1 MRRTRLILTIFLLA
15 AAAIMLLGAAEART
29 IIVDDDW
36 SGADYNT
43 ISAAIGAAKDGDTI
57 RVYDGTYNEAN
68 DVHKSINLVG
78 NGTSTIIDGHKKDHT
93 FGFNLMGGGCNV
105 SGFYFYYWWPTHHYA
120 GVGVYSNDNAIFDN
134 TFYYNGRGI
143 FLENCQN
150 NLVFN
155 NTFDKNMYG
164 LLVYDGAVDC
174 NVSFNYFTRH
184 YNAALMFGNSAGIEI
199 FSNTVFD
206 DPKGG
211 LTVHRSNNVSI
222 SFNMFYLSEG
232 VEPVGAAMYIYWNE
246 DTEVH
251 NNTFIGAGR
260 AIWASGTLN
269 LRVEHNAILKGV
281 EGLVFYRAYSGR
293 TQTGPYCN
301 GTVVRNN
308 NIQGQSGLGINATD
322 NQVASIDARNNW
334 WGDPT
339 GPYDHLSNG
348 SGAGVAVTDLVVF
361 DPWLDEMVT
370 GLPPIGF
377 IRWVK
382 PSFTNEG
389 DPIEFRG
396 RGLARNWTD
405 LHVWTSSIDG
415 EIYNGT
421 DLVFTLTDLSPGTHT
436 ITLKVRDEFG
446 EWSEG
451 VSTTIVINGR
461 PIASIKSISPIV
473 VNEGGDVT
481 FTGSYVDYED
491 DIRYIE
497 WKSDIDGVIGHEIEF
512 TTNELSNGTHFISFL
527 VRDGHK
533 VWSNIVN
540 GEVTVNGIP
549 RALITTIEPGWA
561 NDSEP
566 VIFRGD
572 FIDAEDSVIEF
583 FWESDIDGVLS
594 DQARFYSSS
603 LSNGTHNI
611 TFRVMDDFLV
621 WSDNVTATLIVNGIP
636 QAVIESIS
644 PDKAIMGEPVT
655 FNGAFIDHEGSI
667 VAYEWKS
674 DVDGPL
680 STSKDFTSSDLAM
693 GNHVILFRV
702 MDHHQVWSSWVVTTI
717 HVNGRPIAWIDSET
731 PVLVNEGQTVRLV
744 GGFSDPENDIRGYLW
759 ASDIDG
765 EVGSAWDLTT
775 SSLSNGT
782 HYISF
787 RVMDGFGVW
796 SKAVTVTV
804 TVNGIPR
811 ALIIDLDPTSA
822 QEGEVIEF
830 SGDYVDHEND
840 VQVYEWTSDKDG
852 LLGGHQ
858 RLSSLSLSNGTHEIS
873 FRVMDGNGVWSEA
886 VSGRVKVNG
895 RPRAWIEDVGP
906 VGVMEGETVHFSGKA
921 IDDLAVVAY
930 RWSSS
935 IDGLL
940 SEISVF
946 STGDLS
952 PGTHDIIFK
961 AQDDKG
967 TWSEATTVAFVV
979 KAIVINAEISGIDLP
994 HSATERENVT
1004 IGCMVENTGNVPLLG
1019 LTIRFSMG
1027 GEMIG
1032 TVDLDAPLHP
1042 GSELAA
1048 DISWT
1053 AVVDRHVVLVEVVH
1067 RDVLLCSALSDSSI
1081 LVEPAPEPPE
1091 VPTETPVPST
1101 TEGVEDG
1108 TDWSVS
1114 CIALIFIGIAVAA
1127 TYMIWTR
1134 KQLSH

>member
-1 MRRTRLILTIFLLA
+1 MFIHKSVDTEVNDNTFINHGMAIWARGTTNLA
-15 AAAIMLLGAAEART
+15 IHHNSLLG
-29 IIVDDDW
+29 
-36 SGADYNT
+36 GA
-43 ISAAIGAAKDGDTI
+43 
-57 RVYDGTYNEAN
+57 
-68 DVHKSINLVG
+68 
-78 NGTSTIIDGHKKDHT
+78 
-93 FGFNLMGGGCNV
+93 
-105 SGFYFYYWWPTHHYA
+105 SGFYF
-120 GVGVYSNDNAIFDN
+120 D
-134 TFYYNGRGI
+134 
-143 FLENCQN
+143 
-150 NLVFN
+150 
-155 NTFDKNMYG
+155 
-164 LLVYDGAVDC
+164 
-174 NVSFNYFTRH
+174 
-184 YNAALMFGNSAGIEI
+184 
-199 FSNTVFD
+199 
-206 DPKGG
+206 
-211 LTVHRSNNVSI
+211 
-222 SFNMFYLSEG
+222 
-232 VEPVGAAMYIYWNE
+232 
-246 DTEVH
+246 
-251 NNTFIGAGR
+251 R
-260 AIWASGTLN
+260 AW
-269 LRVEHNAILKGV
+269 
-281 EGLVFYRAYSGR
+281 SGR
-293 TQTGPYCN
+293 TQSGPYCN
-301 GTVVRNN
+301 GTNVYQNN
-308 NIQGQSGLGINATD
+308 FLNVSSMGVNATG
-322 NQVASIDARNNW
+322 NMVASIVARNNW
-334 WGDPT
+334 WGDDS
-339 GPYDHLSNG
+339 GPYHAQSNSRG
-348 SGAGVAVTDLVVF
+348 TGASASDLVNYS
-361 DPWLDEMVT
+361 PYLSSMVAD
-370 GLPPIGF
+370 LPPIAF
-377 IRWVK
+377 IRWAEL
-382 PSFTNEG
+382 SFTNEG

-405 LHVWTSSIDG
+405 LHIWTSSIDG

-421 DLVFTLTDLSPGTHT
+421 DLVFTLDDLSPGTHT

-446 EWSEG
+446 EWSEE

-491 DIRYIE
+491 DIQYIE
-497 WKSDIDGVIGHEIEF
+497 WRSHIDGVIGDTIEF
-512 TTNELSNGTHFISFL
+512 TTNKLSNGTHIISFQ

-533 VWSNIVN
+533 VWSNVAN
-540 GEVTVNGIP
+540 GELIVNGIP
-549 RALITTIEPGWA
+549 RALITTIQPGIA

-572 FIDAEDSVIEF
+572 FIDAEDSVVGF

-603 LSNGTHNI
+603 LSNGTHTI

-644 PDKAIMGEPVT
+644 PDKAILGEPVT
-655 FNGAFIDHEGSI
+655 FNGGFIDHEGSI
-667 VAYEWKS
+667 IAYEWTS

-680 STSKDFTSSDLAM
+680 SNSKDFTSSDLAM
-693 GNHVILFRV
+693 GDHMILFRV
-702 MDHHQVWSSWVVTTI
+702 MDHHQVWSAWVVTTI
-717 HVNGRPIAWIDSET
+717 HVNGRPTAWIDSEA
-731 PVLVNEGQTVRLV
+731 PVLVDEGQTVRLA

-759 ASDIDG
+759 TSDIDG

-787 RVMDGFGVW
+787 RVMDGYGVW
-796 SKAVTVTV
+796 SEDAAARV

-811 ALIIDLDPTSA
+811 AIIIGLDPSSA

-830 SGDYVDHEND
+830 RGDYVDHEND

-858 RLSSLSLSNGTHEIS
+858 RLSSSSLSNGTHMIS

-886 VSGRVKVNG
+886 VFHRVTVNG
-895 RPRAWIEDVGP
+895 KPRAWIEDVRP
-906 VGVMEGETVHFSGKA
+906 VGIMEGETVHFSGKA

-930 RWSSS
+930 LWSSS

-952 PGTHDIIFK
+952 PGNHDLTFK

-967 TWSEATTVAFVV
+967 TWSEATTVAFTV
-979 KAIVINAEISGIDLP
+979 KAIVINAGISGVDLP

-1032 TVDLDAPLHP
+1032 TFDLDGPLHP

-1048 DISWT
+1048 NISWT
-1053 AVVDRHVVLVEVVH
+1053 AVIDKHVVLVEVVH

-1101 TEGVEDG
+1101 TESIEDG
-1108 TDWSVS
+1108 SDWSAS
-1114 CIALIFIGIAVAA
+1114 CVALIVMGIAAA
-1127 TYMIWTR
+1127 GTYMIWSR
-1134 KQLSH
+1134 KQLSD

>member
-1 MRRTRLILTIFLLA
+1 M
-15 AAAIMLLGAAEART
+15 
-29 IIVDDDW
+29 
-36 SGADYNT
+36 
-43 ISAAIGAAKDGDTI
+43 
-57 RVYDGTYNEAN
+57 
-68 DVHKSINLVG
+68 
-78 NGTSTIIDGHKKDHT
+78 
-93 FGFNLMGGGCNV
+93 
-105 SGFYFYYWWPTHHYA
+105 
-120 GVGVYSNDNAIFDN
+120 
-134 TFYYNGRGI
+134 
-143 FLENCQN
+143 
-150 NLVFN
+150 
-155 NTFDKNMYG
+155 
-164 LLVYDGAVDC
+164 
-174 NVSFNYFTRH
+174 
-184 YNAALMFGNSAGIEI
+184 
-199 FSNTVFD
+199 
-206 DPKGG
+206 
-211 LTVHRSNNVSI
+211 
-222 SFNMFYLSEG
+222 
-232 VEPVGAAMYIYWNE
+232 
-246 DTEVH
+246 
-251 NNTFIGAGR
+251 
-260 AIWASGTLN
+260 
-269 LRVEHNAILKGV
+269 
-281 EGLVFYRAYSGR
+281 
-293 TQTGPYCN
+293 
-301 GTVVRNN
+301 RNN
-308 NIQGQSGLGINATD
+308 NIQGQSGLGINATG
-322 NQVASIDARNNW
+322 NQVASIDARHNW

-339 GPYDHLSNG
+339 GPYHNQSNG
-348 SGAGVAVTDLVVF
+348 SGAGASVTDLVTF
-361 DPWLDEMVT
+361 DPWLKERVT
-370 GLPPIGF
+370 GLPPIAF
-377 IRWVK
+377 IHWVK

-405 LHVWTSSIDG
+405 LHIWTSSIDG

-421 DLVFTLTDLSPGTHT
+421 DLVFTLDDLSPGTHT

-446 EWSEG
+446 EWSEE

-497 WKSDIDGVIGHEIEF
+497 WRSHIDGVIGDTIEF
-512 TTNELSNGTHFISFL
+512 TTNKLSNGTHIISFQ

-533 VWSNIVN
+533 VWSNVAN
-540 GEVTVNGIP
+540 GELIVNGIP
-549 RALITTIEPGWA
+549 RAMITTIQPGIA

-572 FIDAEDSVIEF
+572 FIDAEDSVVGF

-603 LSNGTHNI
+603 LSNGTHTI

-644 PDKAIMGEPVT
+644 PDKAILGEPVT
-655 FNGAFIDHEGSI
+655 FNGGFIDHEGSI
-667 VAYEWKS
+667 IAYEWTS
-674 DVDGPL
+674 DVEGPL
-680 STSKDFTSSDLAM
+680 SNSKDFTSSDLAM
-693 GNHVILFRV
+693 GDHMILFRV
-702 MDHHQVWSSWVVTTI
+702 MDHHQVWSAWVVTTI
-717 HVNGRPIAWIDSET
+717 HVNGRPTAWIDSEA
-731 PVLVNEGQTVRLV
+731 PVLVDEGQTVRLA

-759 ASDIDG
+759 TSDIDG

-787 RVMDGFGVW
+787 RVMDGYGVW
-796 SKAVTVTV
+796 SEDAAARV

-811 ALIIDLDPTSA
+811 AIIIGLDPSSA

-830 SGDYVDHEND
+830 RGDYVDHEND

-858 RLSSLSLSNGTHEIS
+858 RLSSSSLSNGTHMIS

-886 VSGRVKVNG
+886 VFHRVTVNG
-895 RPRAWIEDVGP
+895 KPRAWIEDVRP
-906 VGVMEGETVHFSGKA
+906 VGIMEGETVHFSGKA

-952 PGTHDIIFK
+952 PGNHDLTFK

-967 TWSEATTVAFVV
+967 TWSEATTVAFIV
-979 KAIVINAEISGIDLP
+979 KAIVINAGISGVDLP

-1032 TVDLDAPLHP
+1032 TFDLDGPLHP

-1048 DISWT
+1048 NISWT
-1053 AVVDRHVVLVEVVH
+1053 AVIDKHVVLVEVVH

-1101 TEGVEDG
+1101 TESIEDG
-1108 TDWSVS
+1108 TDWSAS
-1114 CIALIFIGIAVAA
+1114 CVALIVMGIAAA
-1127 TYMIWTR
+1127 GTYMIWSR
-1134 KQLSH
+1134 KQLSD

>member
-1 MRRTRLILTIFLLA
+1 MHRTRFILTIFLLA
-15 AAAIMLLGAAEART
+15 AAAIILIGTAEAQT

-36 SGADYNT
+36 SGADYST
-43 ISAAIGAAKDGDTI
+43 ISAAIGAAKDGDTV

-78 NGTSTIIDGHKKDHT
+78 NGTGTIIDGHKKDHV
-93 FGFNLMGGGCNV
+93 FGFNLVGGNANV
-105 SGFYFYYWWPTHHYA
+105 SGFYFYYWWPTHHYG
-120 GVGVYSNDNAIFDN
+120 GVGIYSENNVVFDN
-134 TFYYNGRGI
+134 TFYYNNYGI
-143 FLENCQN
+143 FLGGSRN
-150 NLVFN
+150 NLIFN
-155 NTFDKNMYG
+155 NTFDMNFYG
-164 LLVYDGAVDC
+164 ITVYEGANDC
-174 NVSFNYFTRH
+174 NISFNLFTRN
-184 YNAALMFGNSAGIEI
+184 YNYGILYSQSMGVDI
-199 FSNTVFD
+199 FSNTFD
-206 DPKGG
+206 NYTRGA
-211 LTVHRSNNVSI
+211 LSISRCTNVTI
-222 SFNMFYLSEG
+222 SFNMYNVVNTTTAKPQG
-232 VEPVGAAMYIYWNE
+232 VHVYRTVDAEI
-246 DTEVH
+246 H
-251 NNTFIGAGR
+251 NNTFIGHGR
-260 AIWASGTLN
+260 AIRATGTLN
-269 LRVEHNAILKGV
+269 LRIEHNAILQGSG
-281 EGLVFYRAYSGR
+281 GLLFYRAYSGR

-301 GTVVRNN
+301 ATVVRNN
-308 NIQGQSGLGINATD
+308 NIQGQSGLGINATA
-322 NQVASIDARNNW
+322 NQVASIDALNNW

-339 GPYDHLSNG
+339 GPYHNQSNG
-348 SGAGVAVTDLVVF
+348 SGAGVEVTDLVTF
-361 DPWLDEMVT
+361 DPWLKERVT
-370 GLPPIGF
+370 GLPPIAS
-377 IRWVK
+377 IHWVK

-389 DPIEFRG
+389 DPVEFRG

-405 LHVWTSSIDG
+405 LHIWTSSIDG

-421 DLVFTLTDLSPGTHT
+421 DLVFSLTDLSPGTHT

-446 EWSEG
+446 EWSEE
-451 VSTTIVINGR
+451 VSTIIVINGR

-491 DIRYIE
+491 DIRYVE
-497 WKSDIDGVIGHEIEF
+497 WKSHIDGVIGHTIEF
-512 TTNELSNGTHFISFL
+512 TTNKLSNGTHLISL
-527 VRDGHK
+527 QVRDGHK
-533 VWSNIVN
+533 VRSNVAN
-540 GEVTVNGIP
+540 GELIVNGIP
-549 RALITTIEPGWA
+549 RALITTIEPGIA
-561 NDSEP
+561 NDTEP

-572 FIDAEDSVIEF
+572 FIDAEDSVVEF

-594 DQARFYSSS
+594 DQARFYSST
-603 LSNGTHNI
+603 LSNGTHTV
-611 TFRVMDDFLV
+611 TFKVMDDFLV

-636 QAVIESIS
+636 RAVIESIS
-644 PDKAIMGEPVT
+644 PYRAILGEPVT
-655 FNGAFIDHEGSI
+655 FNGGFIDHEGSI

-680 STSKDFTSSDLAM
+680 SNSKDFTSSDLTQ
-693 GNHVILFRV
+693 GNHMILFRV

-717 HVNGRPIAWIDSET
+717 HVNGRPSAWIDSET
-731 PVLVNEGQTVRLV
+731 PVWVNEGQTVRLV

-759 ASDIDG
+759 ESDIDG
-765 EVGSAWDLTT
+765 EVGSSWDLTT

-796 SKAVTVTV
+796 SEPSTARV

-811 ALIIDLDPTSA
+811 ALIIGLDPSSA

-830 SGDYVDHEND
+830 RGDFVDHEND

-852 LLGGHQ
+852 LLGDHQ
-858 RLSSLSLSNGTHEIS
+858 SLSSSILSNGTHMIS

-886 VSGRVKVNG
+886 VFYRVTVNG
-895 RPRAWIEDVGP
+895 KPRAWIEEIGP
-906 VGVMEGETVHFSGKA
+906 VDVMEGKTVHFSGKA

-952 PGTHDIIFK
+952 PGNHDLIFK

-967 TWSEATTVAFVV
+967 TWSEATSMAFIV
-979 KAIVINAEISGIDLP
+979 KAIVINAEISGVDLP

-1053 AVVDRHVVLVEVVH
+1053 AVIDRHVVLVEVVH

-1081 LVEPAPEPPE
+1081 SVKPAPEPPE

-1101 TEGVEDG
+1101 TDGIEDG
-1108 TDWSVS
+1108 TDWSAS
-1114 CIALIFIGIAVAA
+1114 CLALIVMGIAAAA
-1127 TYMIWTR
+1127 TYMIWSR
-1134 KQLSH
+1134 KQLSP